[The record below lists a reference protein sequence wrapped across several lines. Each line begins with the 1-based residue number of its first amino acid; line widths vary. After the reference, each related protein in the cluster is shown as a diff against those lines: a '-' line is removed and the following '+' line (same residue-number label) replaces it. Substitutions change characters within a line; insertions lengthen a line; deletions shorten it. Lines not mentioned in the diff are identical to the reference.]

1 MKKWGIMASCQR
13 ENGLLLCWGLSLDL
27 SFLGPS
33 CKRQT
38 IQQSR
43 GPGFFIFFFFTLVA
57 CVATRNEELGLF
69 HAWLGP
75 ASITKNNGELP
86 CLLASSSQ
94 VHGRGAWFFQFF
106 FFPWATVRVKF
117 LTCVCCSWNESGS
130 GGLFFFFF
138 FDLQCPPF
146 LLSYTF
152 ILDFGVKTDR
162 IMLDTWIK
170 QQKGGKNYSTQ
181 YSRLVSY
188 GSTDWASTCLPTQ
201 IGRDGGLSGVYGR
214 SW

>member
-43 GPGFFIFFFFTLVA
+43 GPGFFNFFFFHFGGLCGNTEWGIGSFSRLTWTCKYNKKQWRIALFA
-57 CVATRNEELGLF
+57 CKFKPSTWEGGLIF
-69 HAWLGP
+69 
-75 ASITKNNGELP
+75 SI
-86 CLLASSSQ
+86 
-94 VHGRGAWFFQFF
+94 F

-130 GGLFFFFF
+130 GGLFFF